1 MNLVQLLQAI
11 ACFNSTLRTNVVKK
25 KRKQAISV
33 ALHIAFSAHFLVAV
47 DQ

>member
-33 ALHIAFSAHFLVAV
+33 AFSAHFLVAV